1 LDRSSA
7 QNPSAEVV
15 ICGAGIAGISAAYH
29 LAAVRRVGRV
39 VLIDERAP
47 LTLTSDKSTECYRN
61 WWPGPGDAMVR
72 LMNRSIDLLDGWA
85 RETNNRF
92 LLNRRGYLYA
102 TAETARIEQLAVA
115 GREAAALGAGPLRTH
130 SGAASDPPYVP
141 ASPSGFEGETDG
153 SDLITDGGL
162 IERHFPYLAK
172 DTVAVIHARRCG
184 WFSAQQLG
192 ALLLE
197 RARRA
202 GAEVVAG
209 RLASVEVR
217 GGRLRQVR
225 IERSHG
231 EERLATERLVLAAGP
246 FLQQAAA
253 MLGLR
258 LPVFA
263 EWHAK
268 LAMADPLG
276 VIPRQAP
283 LLIWTDPQHLEWSNE
298 ERAELASSPATRSLL
313 ESFPSGVHARPEG
326 PDDSPMFLI
335 LWTYHT
341 EPREPVFP
349 APVDPMYPEV
359 ALRGL
364 ARMVP
369 GLRAYFDR
377 APRPVVDGGYYLKTR
392 ENRPLIGRL
401 PVDGAFVIGAL
412 SGFGLMASPAAGEL
426 LAAYATG
433 ETPPDY
439 AAAFRPERYE
449 DPAYQALLENWGSTG
464 QL

>member
-1 LDRSSA
+1 MTTA
-7 QNPSAEVV
+7 AEVV

-29 LAAVRRVGRV
+29 LAVVKRVGRV
-39 VLIDERAP
+39 ILVDERAP
-47 LTLTSDKSTECYRN
+47 LSLTSDKSTECYRN

-85 RETNNRF
+85 RETNNGF
-92 LLNRRGYLYA
+92 GLNRRGYLYA
-102 TAETARIEQLAVA
+102 TADRQRIDQMAAA
-115 GREAAALGAGPLRTH
+115 GREAADLGAGPLRTH
-130 SGAASDPPYVP
+130 SGTAGEPEYSP
-141 ASPSGFEGETDG
+141 APATGFEGQADG
-153 SDLITDGGL
+153 SDLITDPSL
-162 IERHFPYLAK
+162 IRRHFPYLAP

-192 ALLLE
+192 AFLLE
-197 RARRA
+197 RARQA
-202 GAEVVAG
+202 GAQVMTG
-209 RLASVEVR
+209 RMASVEAPA
-217 GGRLRQVR
+217 GRVQEVR
-225 IERSHG
+225 IETADGSQ
-231 EERLATERLVLAAGP
+231 RLSTENVVLAAGP
-246 FLQQAAA
+246 LLPQAAA
-253 MLGLR
+253 MLGLQ

-268 LAMADPLG
+268 LAMADPLRI
-276 VIPRQAP
+276 IPRGAP
-283 LLIWTDPQHLEWSNE
+283 LLIWSDPQDLDWTAE
-298 ERAELASSPATRSLL
+298 ERDELAQSAATRRLL
-313 ESFPSGVHARPEG
+313 EPFPSGVHARPEG

-341 EPREPVFP
+341 EPREPLFP

-369 GLRAYFDR
+369 GLRAYYGR
-377 APRPVVDGGYYLKTR
+377 APRPIVDGGYYLKTR
-392 ENRPLIGRL
+392 ENRPLIGPL
-401 PVDGAFVIGAL
+401 PVKGAFVIGAL

-426 LAAYATG
+426 LATYVTG
-433 ETPPDY
+433 ASPPDY
-439 AAAFRPERYE
+439 AAAFRLERYD